1 MIDESALILV
11 AILPSIR
18 DFDIARMLGWY
29 RIPLKSAPKML
40 FVDYIAFYEPKAV
53 TKTEFGLVKVY
64 AEVRGHELVRRVDLF
79 RDEKDHPHAQEEYF
93 KISVGPLQTI
103 DPPIVANEWKRLTFL
118 YTTGRQFMGATS
130 LNDLVVRSS
139 ERNQLWQMICE
150 RAATRTGY
158 NQPDALAFDIPP
170 DMLPFLGMIASRQ

>member
-1 MIDESALILV
+1 MMDESALILV
-11 AILPSIR
+11 AILPSAR

-40 FVDYIAFYEPKAV
+40 FVDYLAFYQPKAV
-53 TKTEFGLVKVY
+53 TQTEFGMVKVY
-64 AEVRGHELVRRVDLF
+64 AEARGHELVRRVDLF
-79 RDEKDHPHAQEEYF
+79 REEKDHPRAQEEYF
-93 KISVGPLQTI
+93 KISLGPLQTI

-150 RAATRTGY
+150 RAANRTGY
-158 NQPDALAFDIPP
+158 NQPEALPFDIPP

>member
-1 MIDESALILV
+1 MMEESALILV
-11 AILPSIR
+11 AILPSAR

-40 FVDYIAFYEPKAV
+40 FVDYIAFYQPKAV
-53 TKTEFGLVKVY
+53 TQTEFGMVKAY

-79 RDEKDHPHAQEEYF
+79 CDEKDHPRAQEEYF
-93 KISVGPLQTI
+93 KIIVGQLQTI

-118 YTTGRQFMGATS
+118 YTTGRQFMGATT

-158 NQPDALAFDIPP
+158 NQPDILPFDIPP
-170 DMLPFLGMIASRQ
+170 DMLTFLGMITSR